1 MLIRAFIIMIK
12 KIDDNLHKCTLT
24 FSAILLSAA
33 VLLTFYQVLTRF
45 ILNDP
50 APWSELLARG
60 IIIWGVFLGLPYAV
74 RHGELIS
81 IDIIQSIFPN
91 HTFLIKTCVQLVMLT
106 VLGILFYYGIGVTL
120 RVNHQMVSLLNFSM
134 SWLYVAIPI
143 GCGLSLISI
152 LLRQIELIHHFRK
165 LKRV

>member
-1 MLIRAFIIMIK
+1 MIK

-24 FSAILLSAA
+24 FTAILLSAA

-81 IDIIQSIFPN
+81 IDIIKTIFPKYVFVIN
-91 HTFLIKTCVQLVMLT
+91 TFVQVVILT
-106 VLGILFYYGIGVTL
+106 VLGILFYYGIEVTV
-120 RVNHQMVSLLNFSM
+120 RVNHQSVALLNFSM
-134 SWLYVAIPI
+134 SWLYAAIPI
-143 GCGLSLISI
+143 GCGLSIFSL
-152 LLRQIELIHHFRK
+152 LLRQLELVHHVIK
-165 LKRV
+165 LKRVQ